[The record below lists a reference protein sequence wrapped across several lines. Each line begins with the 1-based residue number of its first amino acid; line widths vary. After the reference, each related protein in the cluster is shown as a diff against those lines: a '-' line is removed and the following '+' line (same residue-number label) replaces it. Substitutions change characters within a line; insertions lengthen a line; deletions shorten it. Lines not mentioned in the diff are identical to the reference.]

1 LAAADAEDAPLDPP
15 APAAAEAEDTPL
27 NPLAAPDAYG
37 AVPAQQGQHGPLT
50 PLTNGKYS
58 CRDNIATSNTVSFRL
73 FQYTSQKL
81 LRGFQLEVTDPLLY
95 STDRRRLTQNCYGLY
110 AWGKSQMQT
119 MFNAFEQDTNE
130 PGLGALQALRNFE
143 EGITDVWAPSSYA
156 MTGLVVVGMTQDK
169 DSAIACQIEDL
180 LFIAVEK
187 QDRIDDLI
195 AQVRQTGMCDGMH
208 DDGDQDEQLG
218 DLSRFEY
225 AAAGSSELWRKI
237 LWLIAAYLEGATD
250 AQKEI
255 SDAEAILAEQKQGNQ
270 LMQAYISGFKVSVRK
285 LVRAGGAITQQRK
298 IHLCLQG
305 ATAQAQDE
313 FKDAIR
319 MAKLNGTYTG
329 QEHTEW
335 RCFAVIMA
343 RVGKSIANAED
354 SEQFEAESVRKDD
367 GADVQARID
376 AAVRAALAAKDM
388 DKKQHDAQQVCNNWK
403 YTGKCHYERCRFSH
417 DGEPGGGSADQEK
430 EDKEDEQTEHMRQ
443 NMLAIKAA
451 RAVRTPGI
459 QFMAPAAISWK
470 NAGQAE

>member
-1 LAAADAEDAPLDPP
+1 MA
-15 APAAAEAEDTPL
+15 T
-27 NPLAAPDAYG
+27 
-37 AVPAQQGQHGPLT
+37 
-50 PLTNGKYS
+50 
-58 CRDNIATSNTVSFRL
+58 NIATGNTISFRL
-73 FQYTSQKL
+73 FQYTPQKL
-81 LRGFQLEVTDPLLY
+81 LRRFQLEVTDPLLY

-119 MFNAFEQDTNE
+119 MFSAFEQDTDE

-143 EGITDVWAPSSYA
+143 EGVTDVWAPSSYA

-195 AQVRQTGMCDGMH
+195 AQVRQTGMCDGMY
-208 DDGDQDEQLG
+208 DDGDQDDQLG

-225 AAAGSSELWRKI
+225 AAAGSSELWQKM

-255 SDAEAILAEQKQGNQ
+255 AGAEAILAEQKQGNQ

-298 IHLCLQG
+298 IQLCLQG
-305 ATAQAQDE
+305 ATAQAQDG

-335 RCFAVIMA
+335 RCFAIIMA
-343 RVGKSIANAED
+343 RVGKSIADAED
-354 SEQFEAESVRKDD
+354 SEQFETEMEQAAQEDT
-367 GADVQARID
+367 GVQDQID
-376 AAVRAALAAKDM
+376 KAVRAALAAKDKE
-388 DKKQHDAQQVCNNWK
+388 KKKYDAHQICNNWK
-403 YTGKCHYERCRFSH
+403 YTGKCHYEQCRFSH
-417 DGEPGGGSADQEK
+417 DDEPGSGAAGEQDEK
-430 EDKEDEQTEHMRQ
+430 LKGDNGWTES
-443 NMLAIKAA
+443 MLAIK
-451 RAVRTPGI
+451 AVRTPGI
-459 QFMAPAAISWK
+459 QFMAPAAVSWK
-470 NAGQAE
+470 RAGQAE